1 MGNSFSTSPTNPLS
15 KNESGTPPDINQSIS
30 NLNKLIRTLQ
40 SDNTRY
46 GKDLL
51 IKQGQAIDYV
61 KRNNMEAAKI
71 VAKQV
76 VRYNTII
83 KKNLT
88 TIGQLQALIKKLQE
102 TKNAVQLRQLVNQA
116 NSVEVSEQNPLFRG
130 GEYMEKL
137 IKYEDKMLGLTLN

>member
-15 KNESGTPPDINQSIS
+15 QNESGTPPDINQSIS